1 MFKESTFLA
10 ILECLAVGPLSDGS
24 VGILVQMIV
33 FEYYKQSNTNIYQ
46 K

>member
-1 MFKESTFLA
+1 MFQESTFLD
-10 ILECLAVGPLSDGS
+10 ILECLAVGSLSDGN
-24 VGILVQMIV
+24 VGILVQMIL

>member
-1 MFKESTFLA
+1 MCEESTVLD
-10 ILECLAVGPLSDGS
+10 ILECLAVGPLNDGS
-24 VGILVQMIV
+24 VGILAQMIP